1 MFEQFVSF
9 FGNIVFQSPSGFSG
23 CSVIYW
29 CNGQMVDYKIY
40 AFKSTGL
47 STKKRHKLKC
57 RKVDDDIRRIELMVE
72 WIVNILKEN
81 PGVEVCGFETF
92 GIRAGRLSGF
102 KALMGIGV
110 FTAILILN
118 KIEAKPFVTG
128 DIKRFVGDTKAEKED
143 VQNFL
148 KKQYGVDVS
157 RHTSRKGDYEHM
169 ADSFILALLAY
180 KYFTEESVE
189 CK

>member
-1 MFEQFVSF
+1 MTKQFDHIVMGIDPG
-9 FGNIVFQSPSGFSG
+9 FGTCG

-29 CNGQMVDYKIY
+29 RDGKMVDYKIY
-40 AFKSTGL
+40 AFKSLGL
-47 STKKRHKLKC
+47 GVKKRRKLKC

-72 WIVNILKEN
+72 WIVDILKEN

-92 GIRAGRLSGF
+92 GIRPGRLNGV

-110 FTAILILN
+110 FVAILILN
-118 KIEAKPFVTG
+118 KIEVMPFVTG
-128 DIKRFVGDTKAEKED
+128 DIKRFVGNVKAEKED

-148 KKQYGVDVS
+148 MTNYGVDVS
-157 RHTSRKGDYEHM
+157 QHTKRKGDYEHM
-169 ADSFILALLAY
+169 ADSFILALLTY
-180 KYFTEESVE
+180 QHFTGVNVA